1 MQSLSKNDLTDLLRF
16 VEQQI
21 VFTIESTRNV
31 SHYNNFLTSMEAT
44 ILFNS
49 TCMCLQTIGE
59 TIRQIDNRTSGK
71 LLPLYPDTPWKR
83 VIGMR
88 NIISHEYLSIDPEV
102 IFATVKKRLPPLLA
116 DIRQILQDIK
126 NGLRDAEIQSLA
138 AK

>member
-49 TCMCLQTIGE
+49 TYMCLQTIGE
-59 TIRQIDNRTSGK
+59 TIRQIDNRTFQESFSPFILIHHGK
-71 LLPLYPDTPWKR
+71 
-83 VIGMR
+83 
-88 NIISHEYLSIDPEV
+88 E
-102 IFATVKKRLPPLLA
+102 
-116 DIRQILQDIK
+116 
-126 NGLRDAEIQSLA
+126 SLA
-138 AK
+138 CATLFPTNTYL

>member
-49 TCMCLQTIGE
+49 KFNMHVPTNH
-59 TIRQIDNRTSGK
+59 R
-71 LLPLYPDTPWKR
+71 
-83 VIGMR
+83 R
-88 NIISHEYLSIDPEV
+88 NHQ
-102 IFATVKKRLPPLLA
+102 A
-116 DIRQILQDIK
+116 
-126 NGLRDAEIQSLA
+126 N
-138 AK
+138 